1 MNAQN
6 HAAEYAGTHLS
17 PLVRRFPLAARVLE
31 LALAIA
37 LYVGGLFAVASL
49 TGKVGS
55 LVTVYAIFA
64 MPLVLSVGLRL
75 YRTLERRFAHPREES
90 PLGHAG

>member
-6 HAAEYAGTHLS
+6 HSAEHTGAHLS
-17 PLVRRFPLAARVLE
+17 PLVRRFPLATRVLE
-31 LALAIA
+31 LALAVA
-37 LYVGGLFAVASL
+37 LYVGGLVAVVSL
-49 TGKVGS
+49 TGKAGS

-75 YRTLERRFAHPREES
+75 YRTLERRVTHQREDG

>member
-6 HAAEYAGTHLS
+6 HSAEHAGAHLS
-17 PLVRRFPLAARVLE
+17 PLVRRFPLAVRVME
-31 LALAIA
+31 LVLAVA
-37 LYVGGLFAVASL
+37 LYLGGLIAVASL
-49 TGKVGS
+49 TGKAGS

-75 YRTLERRFAHPREES
+75 YRTLERRVSHLREDN

>member
-6 HAAEYAGTHLS
+6 HSAEHAGAHLS

-31 LALAIA
+31 LVLAVA
-37 LYVGGLFAVASL
+37 LYVGGLVAVVSL
-49 TGKVGS
+49 AGKAGS
-55 LVTVYAIFA
+55 LATVYAIFA

-75 YRTLERRFAHPREES
+75 YRTLERRVSHQREDS
-90 PLGHAG
+90 ALGNAG

>member
-6 HAAEYAGTHLS
+6 HSAERAGTHLS

-31 LALAIA
+31 LVLAIA
-37 LYVGGLFAVASL
+37 LYLGGLLAVGSL
-49 TGKVGS
+49 TGNAGS

-75 YRTLERRFAHPREES
+75 YRTLERRVSHQREDNA
-90 PLGHAG
+90 LGNVG